1 MKLLMQKKSL
11 EYLLSDV
18 KEPMLFRE
26 QFPYIE
32 VPKLLFDG
40 KEVPISTPD
49 EILITDTTFRD
60 GQQARPPYTPKQIA
74 DIYTLLHRLS
84 GTAGI
89 IRQSEFFLY
98 SEKDKEAVEMCKNLG
113 FEYPQITGWIRA
125 NKQDFKLVKEMGLSE
140 TGILTSISDYHI
152 FLKLNKTRSEALAD
166 YLKIVES
173 ALEAGIIPRCHLEDI
188 TRADFYGFVIPF
200 VQRLMEMSL
209 QAKIPVKIRAC
220 DTMGLGVPYPSATLP
235 RSVPKL
241 IWGLVNEG
249 GVPSSQ
255 LEWHGHNDFHKV
267 HINAV
272 TAWLYGAT
280 FANST
285 LLGFG
290 ERTGNSPL
298 EALVIEYISLVGSPS
313 GMETTVITEIAEYFE
328 KEIGFRIPPIYPF
341 VGSEFNVTKAGIHAD
356 GISKDEEIYN
366 IFDTQRLLNRPPKV
380 AITDKSGLSGI
391 SYWINSYLRLEGGR
405 RIDKRHPGIVHIQK
419 WIDEE
424 YKNER
429 TTTIS
434 DEEILRE
441 ARKHLP
447 NLFESD
453 FDLLKKRAY
462 SEAKELIERLVEK
475 ESIRFG
481 EVNSQEENLKR
492 FINKNPFIQFIY
504 ITDLQGIKT
513 TKNITHPQDIA
524 KYEGLKEEESFAD
537 RDWFIQ
543 PLSDGKT
550 YCSDFYTSKFTKR
563 LCITV
568 STPIRNSSEEIVGI
582 LSADIM
588 FEELARLEIEG

>member
-1 MKLLMQKKSL
+1 MKLLRQKKPL

-26 QFPYIE
+26 QFPYTE
-32 VPKLLFDG
+32 VPKILFDG
-40 KEVPISTPD
+40 KDVPISPPE

-74 DIYTLLHRLS
+74 DIYTFFHRL
-84 GTAGI
+84 GGPNGI

-98 SEKDKEAVEMCKNLG
+98 SEKDREAVQMCKGLG
-113 FEYPQITGWIRA
+113 FKYPEITGWIRA

-140 TGILTSISDYHI
+140 TGILTSVSDYHI
-152 FLKLNKTRSEALAD
+152 FLKLNKKRSEALSD

-173 ALEAGIIPRCHLEDI
+173 ALEAGIVPRCHLEDI
-188 TRADFYGFVIPF
+188 TRADFYGLVIPF
-200 VQRLMEMSL
+200 VQALMELSS

-235 RSVPKL
+235 RSVPKI

-249 GVPSSQ
+249 AVPSSQ

-285 LLGFG
+285 ILGFG

-298 EALVIEYISLVGSPS
+298 EALVIEYISLTGSQA
-313 GMETTVITEIAEYFE
+313 GIETTVITEIAEYFE
-328 KEIGFRIPPIYPF
+328 KEIGFHIPPTYPF
-341 VGSEFNVTKAGIHAD
+341 VGLEFNVTKAGIHVD

-366 IFDTQRLLNRPPKV
+366 IFDTQRILNRPLKV

-391 SYWINSYLRLEGGR
+391 SYWINSYLKLEGGR
-405 RIDKRHPGIVHIQK
+405 RIDKRHPGIIHIQK

-424 YKNER
+424 YKEQR
-429 TTTIS
+429 ITSIS
-434 DEEILRE
+434 DEEMIRE

-462 SEAKELIERLVEK
+462 SEAKELIERLVE
-475 ESIRFG
+475 EEPIRSG
-481 EVNSQEENLKR
+481 DVPGQEKRLGR
-492 FINKNPFIQFIY
+492 FIEENPFIQFIY
-504 ITDLQGIKT
+504 ITNLRGVKI

-524 KYEGLKEEESFAD
+524 KYEGLKEEESFAG
-537 RDWFIQ
+537 RDWFTE

-550 YCSDFYTSKFTKR
+550 YCSDFYTSKFTKK

-568 STPIRNSSEEIVGI
+568 STPIRNTREEIIGI
-582 LSADIM
+582 LGADIM
-588 FEELARLEIEG
+588 FEELARLESEG

>member
-1 MKLLMQKKSL
+1 MKLLEQKRPLK
-11 EYLLSDV
+11 YLLSDV
-18 KEPMLFRE
+18 KEPILFRE
-26 QFPYIE
+26 QFPYVE
-32 VPKLLFDG
+32 VPKLIFDANTP
-40 KEVPISTPD
+40 PISTPD

-74 DIYTLLHRLS
+74 DIYTLLHRL
-84 GTAGI
+84 GGPKGI

-98 SEKDKEAVEMCKNLG
+98 SEKDKETVEMCKNLG
-113 FEYPQITGWIRA
+113 FKYPEITGWIRA
-125 NKQDFKLVKEMGLSE
+125 NKQDFKLVKEIGLTE

-152 FLKLNKTRSEALAD
+152 FLKLNKKRSEAFSD
-166 YLKIVES
+166 YVAIVES
-173 ALEAGIIPRCHLEDI
+173 ALEAGIVPRCHLEDI

-200 VQRLMEMSL
+200 VQGLMEISS

-220 DTMGLGVPYPSATLP
+220 DTMGLGVPYPSAALP
-235 RSVPKL
+235 RSVPKI

-249 GVPSSQ
+249 DVPSSQ

-298 EALVIEYISLVGSPS
+298 EALVIEYIGLTGSTNE
-313 GMETTVITEIAEYFE
+313 MEVAVITEIAEYFE
-328 KEIGFRIPPIYPF
+328 KEIGFHIPPIYPF

-366 IFDTQRLLNRPPKV
+366 IFDTQKILNRPLKV

-424 YKNER
+424 YKEGR
-429 TTTIS
+429 ITSIS

-441 ARKHLP
+441 AKKHLP

-462 SEAKELIERLVEK
+462 SEAKELIERLAEEEEIRSMDVEA
-475 ESIRFG
+475 
-481 EVNSQEENLKR
+481 QEEMMKR
-492 FINKNPFIQFIY
+492 FIEENPFIQFIY
-504 ITDLQGIKT
+504 ITNLQGIKT
-513 TKNITHPQDIA
+513 TRNITHPHDIA
-524 KYEGLKEEESFAD
+524 KYETLKEEESFAN

-543 PLSDGKT
+543 PLSDGQT
-550 YCSDFYTSKFTKR
+550 HCSDFYTSKFTKR

-568 STPIRNSSEEIVGI
+568 STPIRDTSEEIVAI
-582 LSADIM
+582 LGADIM
-588 FEELARLEIEG
+588 FEELARLEDDG